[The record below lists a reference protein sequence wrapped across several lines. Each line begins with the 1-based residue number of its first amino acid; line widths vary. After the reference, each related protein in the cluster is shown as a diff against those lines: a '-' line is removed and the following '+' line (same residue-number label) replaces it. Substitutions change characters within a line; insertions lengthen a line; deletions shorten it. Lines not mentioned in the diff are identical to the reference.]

1 MHCSIDLGEGA
12 ATDPLKADEADALRL
27 FVPTANMH
35 SCKVALIDA
44 AVHAGHDALPISIQ
58 AHHANTDLVI
68 KYTRNRAEVPLN
80 MINKLVKD
88 FSDKWSPD
96 LPIVSGLPQIDD
108 GFSEDEF
115 NKEPEALFYLKRSK
129 IKASLSALSKQKFHV
144 SSDPVSEFT
153 ACSIMIEACEPIGDE
168 LPDRTMLCAKC
179 KHARPDLFN

>member
-1 MHCSIDLGEGA
+1 MHCSIDLGDGA
-12 ATDPLKADEADALRL
+12 ATDQLKPDETDSLRQ
-27 FVPTANMH
+27 FVPTATMH

-96 LPIVSGLPQIDD
+96 LPVVAGLPQIDD
-108 GFSEDEF
+108 GVSDDEF
-115 NKEPEALFYLKRSK
+115 NREPEALYYLKRSK
-129 IKASLSALSKQKFHV
+129 IKPSLSALSKQKFHV
-144 SSDPVSEFT
+144 SSDPVFS
-153 ACSIMIEACEPIGDE
+153 S
-168 LPDRTMLCAKC
+168 
-179 KHARPDLFN
+179 HSLFNKN